1 MFNAAIKPI
10 AIASILLALS
20 SCGKSQETADA
31 EALLAQ
37 ASEALEAGDADRA
50 NILIDSLQAAFPAQT
65 DVQREALT
73 LRPKV
78 MEALIVKKLV
88 TTDSLIAEYSALNE
102 RLAPKMK
109 KVTDK
114 ELLEPYYV
122 PTSVYNAEFMNTT
135 GVQPRVDEIGRFFII
150 SSVCGR
156 GLRHESLS
164 FKSAAGEVSTGA
176 IPSGSDM
183 NFVVGNNEMITF
195 SPEQCDTVGQF
206 VTANLGSPVTVTFKG
221 KKNFSQKLTPAQ
233 AQAFAD
239 AYAFSKSIIQ
249 ARDLTVQ
256 REKLDRQLQVARDQ
270 QARNLKE

>member
-10 AIASILLALS
+10 AIAGILLALS
-20 SCGKSQETADA
+20 SCGKSQETVNA
-31 EALLAQ
+31 EALLTQ
-37 ASEALEAGDADRA
+37 ATESLEAGDAARA
-50 NILIDSLQAAFPAQT
+50 NTLIDSLQAVYPAQT
-65 DVQREALT
+65 DVQREALI
-73 LRPKV
+73 LRPRV

-102 RLAPKMK
+102 RMAPKMK

-114 ELLEPYYV
+114 DLLEPYYV
-122 PTSVYNAEFMNTT
+122 PASVFNAEFMNTT
-135 GVQPRVDEIGRFFII
+135 GVQPRVDEIGQFFMI

-156 GLRHESLS
+156 RLRHESLS
-164 FKSAAGEVSTGA
+164 FRSASGEVSTGA
-176 IPSGSDM
+176 VPSGSDM
-183 NFVVGNNEMITF
+183 NFVVDNNEMITF

-206 VTANLGSPVTVTFKG
+206 ITDNLGSPVTVTFHG
-221 KKNFSQKLTPAQ
+221 KSNFSQKLTQAQ
-233 AQAFAD
+233 AQAIAD
-239 AYAFSKSIIQ
+239 AYAFSKSIIM